1 MYTKTANPYI
11 RSLTSLSLKDLPL
24 VGGKNASL
32 GEMMQALEFEGI
44 QIPQGFAIT
53 VDAYQDYLKANNLTE
68 KIKFY
73 LTELEKSNISLEQA
87 GKVIRRLFYQSSFP
101 EAIQT
106 EITNAYSELC
116 RLYDTDNVDV
126 AVRSS
131 ATAED
136 LPDASFAGQQESYLN
151 VSGIAE
157 VLEACRKCYAS
168 LFTDRA
174 ISYRNTQG
182 FDHLEVSLSIGIQK
196 MVRSDLASAGVMFSI
211 DPETGF
217 NNIILIT
224 GAWGLG
230 ENVVQG
236 TVNPDEFRVFKPLL
250 NKPSLQPIVEKTP
263 GSKEKKL
270 IYAQETERQTRE
282 DATPESNRSAC
293 AVRQV
298 ETSSTERQSLILS
311 DAEILQLAQWA
322 NRIESH
328 YGRPM
333 DIEWAKDGNTGE
345 LFIVQARP
353 ETVQSRQGVGI
364 LKTYQLKQ
372 SHQPILT
379 GMSVGAAIATGKV
392 CLIESVEQIDQFE
405 DGAILVTKMTDPDWV
420 PVMKRA
426 AGIVTDSGGR
436 TCHAAIISRELGIPA
451 VVGTQQATQLL
462 QQHQEITLSC
472 AEGDRGHIY
481 NGILEYEQSE
491 VSLNRIPETKTR
503 IMINIASPAAA
514 FKWWKLPVNGI
525 GLARMEFII
534 NNLIKIHPLALIHFE
549 QLEDQEAKQQ
559 IRAITQGYKDK
570 KAYFVDQLA
579 QGIAKIAASQYPEP
593 VIVRMSDFKTNEYAD
608 LIGGKQFE
616 PTEANPM
623 LGFRGASRYYS
634 PRYREGF
641 ALECQAIK
649 RVREVIGLEN
659 VIIMI
664 PFCRRLQEAERV
676 LSVLAK
682 NGLRRGE
689 NGLQVYVMCE
699 VPANVE
705 LAAEFSQRFDGF
717 SIGTNDL
724 TQLVLGIDRDSE
736 YLAELFDER
745 DLAVKR
751 MIRRLI
757 KTAHQQGRKVGI
769 CGQAPSDHP
778 DFATFLVEA
787 GIDSISLNPDSAL
800 GVKQEVAKIE
810 AKLENRSLP
819 RRAA

>member
-1 MYTKTANPYI
+1 MYPTTANIYT

-32 GEMMQALEFEGI
+32 GEMMQALKSEGI
-44 QIPQGFAIT
+44 QIPNGFAIT
-53 VDAYQDYLKANNLTE
+53 VDAYRDYLKVNNLTE
-68 KIKFY
+68 KIEFY
-73 LTELEKSNISLEQA
+73 FAQLEKGKIALEQA
-87 GKVIRRLFYQSSFP
+87 GKLIRELFYQYPLP
-101 EAIQT
+101 EIIQG
-106 EITNAYSELC
+106 EITNAYTELC
-116 RLYDTDNVDV
+116 RLYSTDNVDV

-182 FDHLEVSLSIGIQK
+182 FDHLEVALSIGIQK

-250 NKPSLQPIVEKTP
+250 DRPSLQPIVEKIP

-270 IYAQETERQTRE
+270 IYAQGTERQTRE

-293 AVRQV
+293 AVRQL
-298 ETSSTERQSLILS
+298 ETSSAERQSLILN
-311 DAEILQLAQWA
+311 DTEILQLAQWA

-364 LKTYQLKQ
+364 LKTYALKQ
-372 SHQPILT
+372 PHQPILT
-379 GMSVGAAIATGKV
+379 GLSVGAAIATGKV
-392 CLIESVEQIDQFE
+392 CSIESAEQIDQFE

-420 PVMKRA
+420 PIMKRA

-451 VVGTQQATQLL
+451 VVGTQQATKLL
-462 QQHQEITLSC
+462 QQHQEITISC

-481 NGILEYEQSE
+481 NGILDYEQSE
-491 VSLNRIPETKTR
+491 VSLDRIPETKTR

-549 QLEDQEAKQQ
+549 QLKDREAKQQ

-570 KAYFVDQLA
+570 KEYFVDLLA

-608 LIGGKQFE
+608 LIGGRQFE

-649 RVREVIGLEN
+649 RVREVIGLDN

-664 PFCRRLQEAERV
+664 PFCRRLIEADRV
-676 LSVLAK
+676 LAVLAE
-682 NGLRRGE
+682 NGLRRGDT
-689 NGLQVYVMCE
+689 GLQVYFMCE
-699 VPANVE
+699 VRSNVE

-736 YLAELFDER
+736 NLAELFDER

-778 DFATFLVEA
+778 DFANFLVEA
-787 GIDSISLNPDSAL
+787 GIDSISLNPDSVIK
-800 GVKQEVAKIE
+800 VKQQVAKIE
-810 AKLENRSLP
+810 AKLENRVLP

>member
-1 MYTKTANPYI
+1 MYTKTANFYI
-11 RSLTSLSLKDLPL
+11 RSLTSLRLNDLPL

-32 GEMMQALEFEGI
+32 GEMMQALEKEGI
-44 QIPQGFAIT
+44 QIPKGFAIT
-53 VDAYQDYLKANNLTE
+53 VDAYRDYLKANNLTE

-73 LTELEKSNISLEQA
+73 ITDLEQGNISLETA
-87 GKVIRRLFYQSSFP
+87 GKFIRRLFYQSFFP
-101 EAIQT
+101 EAIQA
-106 EITNAYSELC
+106 EITNVYAELC
-116 RLYDTDNVDV
+116 RFYDTEKVDV

-151 VSGIAE
+151 ICGSAGI
-157 VLEACRKCYAS
+157 LEACRKCYAS

-174 ISYRNTQG
+174 ISYRNTKG
-182 FDHLEVSLSIGIQK
+182 FDHLEVALSIGIQK

-250 NKPSLQPIVEKTP
+250 ERPSLQPIIEKTA

-270 IYAQETERQTRE
+270 IYAKGTNQQT
-282 DATPESNRSAC
+282 C
-293 AVRQV
+293 QV
-298 ETSSTERQSLILS
+298 ETSLDERQSLILKDS
-311 DAEILQLAQWA
+311 EVLQLARWA
-322 NRIESH
+322 NRIEKH
-328 YGRPM
+328 YAQPM

-345 LFIVQARP
+345 LFILQARP
-353 ETVQSRQGVGI
+353 ETVQSRQGQGI
-364 LKTYQLKQ
+364 LKTYNLKQ
-372 SHQPILT
+372 SDEPILT
-379 GMSVGAAIATGKV
+379 GSSIGAVIATGKV
-392 CLIESVEQIDQFE
+392 CLIESAAQIDQFE

-420 PVMKRA
+420 PVMQRA
-426 AGIVTDSGGR
+426 SGIVTDSGGR
-436 TCHAAIISRELGIPA
+436 TCHAAIISRELGLPA
-451 VVGTQQATQLL
+451 VVGTGRATQLL
-462 QQHQEITLSC
+462 QQHQEITISS
-472 AEGDRGHIY
+472 AEGDRGQIY
-481 NGILEYEQSE
+481 NGILDYEQSE
-491 VSLNRIPETKTR
+491 VSLEGIPETKTR
-503 IMINIASPAAA
+503 IMMNIASPAAA
-514 FKWWKLPVNGI
+514 FKWWQLPVNGI

-534 NNLIKIHPLALIHFE
+534 NNVIKIHPLALVHFE
-549 QLEDQEAKQQ
+549 QLRDQKAKQQ
-559 IRAITQGYKDK
+559 IQQITQVYKDK
-570 KAYFVDQLA
+570 KEYFVDKLA

-608 LIGGKQFE
+608 LIGGRQFE

-634 PRYREGF
+634 PHYREGF

-649 RVREVIGLEN
+649 RVREVIGLDN

-664 PFCRRLQEAERV
+664 PFCRRLQEADLV
-676 LSVLAK
+676 LEVLTE
-682 NGLRRGE
+682 NGLQRGE

-699 VPANVE
+699 VPSNVE

-736 YLAELFDER
+736 NLAELFDER

-751 MIRRLI
+751 MISRLV
-757 KTAHQQGRKVGI
+757 KTAHEQGRKVGI
-769 CGQAPSDHP
+769 CGQAPSDYP

-787 GIDSISLNPDSAL
+787 GIDSISLNPDSAIQ
-800 GVKQEVAKIE
+800 VKQQVAQTE
-810 AKLENRSLP
+810 AKLSSSS
-819 RRAA
+819 

>member
-1 MYTKTANPYI
+1 MYTTTTTTTTANLHLQTFNTNVYTRPF
-11 RSLTSLSLKDLPL
+11 TSLNLQNISL

-32 GEMMQALEFEGI
+32 GELIQALEQGGI
-44 QIPQGFAIT
+44 QVPHGFAIT
-53 VDAYQDYLKANNLTE
+53 VDAYQEYLKSDNLTE

-73 LTELEKSNISLEQA
+73 LTGLEQENITLEQA
-87 GKVIRRLFYQSSFP
+87 GNRIRQLFYQSPIP
-101 EAIQT
+101 EAVQT
-106 EITNAYSELC
+106 QIGDAYEELC
-116 RLYDTDNVDV
+116 RFYDTDKVDV

-151 VSGIAE
+151 VRGIAE
-157 VLEACRKCYAS
+157 ILEACRKCYAS

-174 ISYRNTQG
+174 ISYRYTQG
-182 FDHLEVSLSIGIQK
+182 FDHLEVALSIGIQK

-217 NNIILIT
+217 DNIILIT

-236 TVNPDEFRVFKPLL
+236 AVNPDEFRVFKPLL
-250 NKPSLQPIVEKTP
+250 DRPSLQPIVEKTA

-270 IYAQETERQTRE
+270 VYANRPNRQTSQIR
-282 DATPESNRSAC
+282 
-293 AVRQV
+293 
-298 ETSSTERQSLILS
+298 TSSQERQSLILE
-311 DAEILQLAQWA
+311 DREILQLARWA
-322 NRIESH
+322 NRIEQH

-333 DIEWAKDGNTGE
+333 DIEWAKDGITGE

-353 ETVQSRQGVGI
+353 ETVQSRQGEGT
-364 LKTYQLKQ
+364 LKTYRLQQ
-372 SHQPILT
+372 SDEPILS
-379 GMSVGAAIATGKV
+379 GLSVGAAIATGKV
-392 CLIESVEQIDQFE
+392 CLIESAAQIDRFE

-420 PVMKRA
+420 PVMERA
-426 AGIVTDSGGR
+426 SGIITDSGGR
-436 TCHAAIISRELGIPA
+436 TCHAAIISRELGVPA
-451 VVGTQQATQLL
+451 VVGTGRATKLLESNQQ
-462 QQHQEITLSC
+462 ITLST

-491 VSLNRIPETKTR
+491 VSLEGIPETKTQ
-503 IMINIASPAAA
+503 IMMNIASPAAA

-534 NNLIKIHPLALIHFE
+534 NNVIKIHPLALVHFDRLKDRQAKE
-549 QLEDQEAKQQ
+549 QIQQ
-559 IRAITQGYKDK
+559 ITQEYKDK
-570 KAYFVDQLA
+570 KAYFVDRLA

-608 LIGGKQFE
+608 LIGGREFE
-616 PTEANPM
+616 PVEANPM

-641 ALECQAIK
+641 NLECQAIK
-649 RVREVIGLEN
+649 QVREVIGLDN

-664 PFCRRLQEAERV
+664 PFCRRLREADRV
-676 LSVLAK
+676 LEVLAE
-682 NGLRRGE
+682 NGLQRGR

-699 VPANVE
+699 VPSNVE

-724 TQLVLGIDRDSE
+724 TQLVLGIDRDSSN
-736 YLAELFDER
+736 LAELFDER

-757 KTAHQQGRKVGI
+757 ETAHEHGRKVGI

-787 GIDSISLNPDSAL
+787 GIDSISLNPDSAIR
-800 GVKQEVAKIE
+800 VKQQAAQTE
-810 AKLENRSLP
+810 AKLNSGL
-819 RRAA
+819 

>member
-1 MYTKTANPYI
+1 MYTKTDNIYI

>member
-1 MYTKTANPYI
+1 MYITTANLHLQTLNTNVYT
-11 RSLTSLSLKDLPL
+11 RSFTSLNLQDIPL

-32 GEMMQALEFEGI
+32 GELIQTLEKEGI
-44 QIPQGFAIT
+44 QVPHGFAIT
-53 VDAYQDYLKANNLTE
+53 VDAYRDYLKSDNLTK
-68 KIKFY
+68 KIRFY
-73 LTELEKSNISLEQA
+73 LTGLEQENISLEQA
-87 GKVIRRLFYQSSFP
+87 GNCIRQLFYQSPIP
-101 EAIQT
+101 EAVQAQ
-106 EITNAYSELC
+106 ITDAYEELC
-116 RLYDTDNVDV
+116 RFHNTDRVDV

-151 VSGIAE
+151 VRGTAE
-157 VLEACRKCYAS
+157 ILEACRKCYAS

-174 ISYRNTQG
+174 ISYRNTKG
-182 FDHLEVSLSIGIQK
+182 FDHLEVALSIGIQK

-217 NNIILIT
+217 DNIILIT

-236 TVNPDEFRVFKPLL
+236 SVNPDEFRIFKPLL
-250 NKPSLQPIVEKTP
+250 DRSSLQPIIEKTA

-270 IYAQETERQTRE
+270 IYANRLNRQTR
-282 DATPESNRSAC
+282 
-293 AVRQV
+293 QV
-298 ETSSTERQSLILS
+298 KTSSGERQSFILE
-311 DAEILQLAQWA
+311 DAEILQLARWA

-328 YGRPM
+328 YARPM
-333 DIEWAKDGNTGE
+333 DIEWAKDGVTGE

-353 ETVQSRQGVGI
+353 ETVQSRQGEGV
-364 LKTYQLKQ
+364 LNTYQLKQ
-372 SHQPILT
+372 SDKPIISGL
-379 GMSVGAAIATGKV
+379 SVGAAIATGKV
-392 CLIESVEQIDQFE
+392 CLIESAAQIDRFE

-420 PVMKRA
+420 PVMERA
-426 AGIVTDSGGR
+426 SGIITDSGGR
-436 TCHAAIISRELGIPA
+436 TCHAAIISRELGVPA
-451 VVGTQQATQLL
+451 VVGTGRATKLL
-462 QQHQEITLSC
+462 QPNQQITLST

-481 NGILEYEQSE
+481 NGILDYEQLE
-491 VSLNRIPETKTR
+491 VSLEGIPETKTQ
-503 IMINIASPAAA
+503 IMMNIASPAAA

-534 NNLIKIHPLALIHFE
+534 NNVIKIHPLALVHFE
-549 QLEDQEAKQQ
+549 RLEDKEAKQQ
-559 IRAITQGYKDK
+559 IQQITPGYRDK
-570 KAYFVDQLA
+570 KAYFVDRLA

-608 LIGGKQFE
+608 LIGGRQFE
-616 PTEANPM
+616 PIEANPM

-641 ALECQAIK
+641 NLECQAIK
-649 RVREVIGLEN
+649 RVREVIGLDN

-664 PFCRRLQEAERV
+664 PFCRRLLEADQVLRV
-676 LSVLAK
+676 LAE

-699 VPANVE
+699 VPSNVE

-736 YLAELFDER
+736 NLAELFDER

-751 MIRRLI
+751 MISRLI
-757 KTAHQQGRKVGI
+757 KTAHEQDRKVGI

-787 GIDSISLNPDSAL
+787 GIDSISLNPDSAVA
-800 GVKQEVAKIE
+800 VKQQVAQTE
-810 AKLENRSLP
+810 AKLNSSL
-819 RRAA
+819 

>member
-1 MYTKTANPYI
+1 MSTKTTNIYI
-11 RSLTSLSLKDLPL
+11 RSLSNLSLKDLPL

-32 GEMMQALEFEGI
+32 GEMIQALQPEGI
-44 QIPQGFAIT
+44 QIPNGFAIT
-53 VDAYQDYLKANNLTE
+53 IEAYRQYLQTNNLTE
-68 KIKFY
+68 KIKYY
-73 LTELEKSNISLEQA
+73 LAEMERGNMTLEQA
-87 GKVIRRLFYQSSFP
+87 GKAIRQLFEQSSFP
-101 EAIQT
+101 AAIQA
-106 EITNAYSELC
+106 EIIVAYNELC
-116 RLYDTDNVDV
+116 RFYNSDRVDV

-151 VSGIAE
+151 ICGVAAILA
-157 VLEACRKCYAS
+157 ACRQCYAS

-174 ISYRNTQG
+174 ISYRNTKG
-182 FDHLEVSLSIGIQK
+182 FDHLEVALSIGIQK

-217 NNIILIT
+217 DNLILIT

-250 NKPSLQPIVEKTP
+250 TKPDLQPIIEKTA
-263 GSKEKKL
+263 GSKQTKL
-270 IYAQETERQTRE
+270 IYAPETERTTCQIK
-282 DATPESNRSAC
+282 
-293 AVRQV
+293 
-298 ETSSTERQSLILS
+298 TSLDERQTLILE
-311 DAEILQLAQWA
+311 DREILQLARWA
-322 NRIESH
+322 NRIEEH
-328 YGRPM
+328 YGQPM
-333 DIEWAKDGNTGE
+333 DIEWAKDGTTGE
-345 LFIVQARP
+345 LFVVQARP
-353 ETVQSRQGVGI
+353 ETVQSRQEQGI
-364 LKTYQLKQ
+364 IKTYQLKQ
-372 SHQPILT
+372 SALPILS
-379 GMSVGAAIATGKV
+379 GLSVGSAIATGKV
-392 CLIESVEQIDQFE
+392 CLIESAAQIDRFE

-451 VVGTQQATQLL
+451 IVGTGKATKLL
-462 QQHQEITLSC
+462 QQQQEITISC
-472 AEGDRGHIY
+472 AEGDRGQIY
-481 NGILEYEQSE
+481 DGILDYEQSE
-491 VSLNRIPETKTR
+491 VSLAEVPETKTR
-503 IMINIASPAAA
+503 IALNIASPEAA

-534 NNLIKIHPLALIHFE
+534 NNAIEIHPLALINFDRLSDL
-549 QLEDQEAKQQ
+549 QAKQQ
-559 IRAITQGYKDK
+559 IEQLTPTYQDK
-570 KAYFVDQLA
+570 KTYFVERLA
-579 QGIAKIAASQYPEP
+579 WGIAKIAASQYPEP
-593 VIVRMSDFKTNEYAD
+593 VVVRMSDFKTNEYAD
-608 LIGGKQFE
+608 LIGGREFE

-634 PRYREGF
+634 SHYRAGF

-649 RVREVIGLEN
+649 QVREVIGLDN

-664 PFCRRLQEAERV
+664 PFCRRLQEADRV
-676 LSVLAK
+676 LQVLAE
-682 NGLRRGE
+682 NGLRRGT

-699 VPANVE
+699 VPSNVE

-736 YLAELFDER
+736 NLAELFDER

-757 KTAHQQGRKVGI
+757 KTAHAYNRPVGI
-769 CGQAPSDHP
+769 CGQAPSDYP

-787 GIDSISLNPDSAL
+787 GIDSISLNPDSAIA
-800 GVKQEVAKIE
+800 VKQQVARTE
-810 AKLENRSLP
+810 ARLKDMFLSRK
-819 RRAA
+819 AA

>member
-1 MYTKTANPYI
+1 MYTTTTTTTTANVHPYTFKTDVYT
-11 RSLTSLSLKDLPL
+11 RPFTSLNLQDISL

-32 GEMMQALEFEGI
+32 GELIQALEQGGI
-44 QIPQGFAIT
+44 QVPHGFAIT
-53 VDAYQDYLKANNLTE
+53 VDAYQEYLKSDNLTE

-73 LTELEKSNISLEQA
+73 LTGLEQENITLEQA
-87 GKVIRRLFYQSSFP
+87 GNRIRQLFYQSPIP
-101 EAIQT
+101 EAVQAQIGD
-106 EITNAYSELC
+106 AYEELC
-116 RLYDTDNVDV
+116 RFYDTDKVDV

-151 VSGIAE
+151 VRGIAE
-157 VLEACRKCYAS
+157 ILEACRKCYAS

-174 ISYRNTQG
+174 ISYRYTQG
-182 FDHLEVSLSIGIQK
+182 FDHLEVALSIGIQK

-217 NNIILIT
+217 DNIILIT

-236 TVNPDEFRVFKPLL
+236 AVNPDEFRIFKPLL
-250 NKPSLQPIVEKTP
+250 DRPSLQPIVEKTA

-270 IYAQETERQTRE
+270 VYANRPNRQTSQIR
-282 DATPESNRSAC
+282 
-293 AVRQV
+293 
-298 ETSSTERQSLILS
+298 TSSEERQSLILE
-311 DAEILQLAQWA
+311 DREILQLARWA
-322 NRIESH
+322 NRIEKH

-333 DIEWAKDGNTGE
+333 DIEWAKDGVTGE

-353 ETVQSRQGVGI
+353 ETVQSRQGEGT
-364 LKTYQLKQ
+364 LKTYRLQQLDE
-372 SHQPILT
+372 PILS
-379 GMSVGAAIATGKV
+379 GLSVGAAITTGKV
-392 CLIESVEQIDQFE
+392 CLIESAAQIDRFE

-420 PVMKRA
+420 PVMERA
-426 AGIVTDSGGR
+426 SGIITDSGGR
-436 TCHAAIISRELGIPA
+436 TCHAAIISRELGVPA
-451 VVGTQQATQLL
+451 VVGTGRATKLLESNQQ
-462 QQHQEITLSC
+462 ITLST

-491 VSLNRIPETKTR
+491 VSLEGIPETKTQ
-503 IMINIASPAAA
+503 IMMNIASPAAA

-534 NNLIKIHPLALIHFE
+534 NNVIKIHPLALVHFDRLKDRQAKE
-549 QLEDQEAKQQ
+549 QIQQ
-559 IRAITQGYKDK
+559 ITQEYKDK
-570 KAYFVDQLA
+570 KAYFVDRLA

-608 LIGGKQFE
+608 LIGGREFE
-616 PTEANPM
+616 PVEANPM

-641 ALECQAIK
+641 NLECQAIK
-649 RVREVIGLEN
+649 QVREVIGLDN

-664 PFCRRLQEAERV
+664 PFCRRLREADRV
-676 LSVLAK
+676 LEVLAE
-682 NGLRRGE
+682 NGLQRGE

-699 VPANVE
+699 VPSNVE

-724 TQLVLGIDRDSE
+724 TQLVLGIDRDSSN
-736 YLAELFDER
+736 LAELFDER

-757 KTAHQQGRKVGI
+757 ETAHEHGRKVGI

-787 GIDSISLNPDSAL
+787 GIDSISLNPDSAIR
-800 GVKQEVAKIE
+800 VKQQAAQTE
-810 AKLENRSLP
+810 AKLNSGL
-819 RRAA
+819 